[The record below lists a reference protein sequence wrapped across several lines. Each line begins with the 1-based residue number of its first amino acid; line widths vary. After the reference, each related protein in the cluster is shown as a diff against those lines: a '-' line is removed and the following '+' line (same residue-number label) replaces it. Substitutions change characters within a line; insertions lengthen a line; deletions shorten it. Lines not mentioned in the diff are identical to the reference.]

1 MMAVVRRRPALSTV
15 FVILLLAIAPSVR
28 AQDTPLETP
37 RASVVIP
44 PPPFPADQIHPGLK
58 GVARTVFEGDHLEE
72 FEVEF
77 LGILKNAIGP
87 QQDMILARLHGPK
100 VEFTGVVAGMSGS
113 PVFVDGRLVGAIS
126 YRIGSFT
133 KEPIAG
139 ITPIADMMRA
149 GGPGAP
155 GGPAGTVKVGAASNK
170 PADLLA
176 WLDRGGQGEP
186 MPASASGAI
195 TPASA
200 FGRLEPIATPLMCA
214 GCDPGVL
221 SHFAPVFEAFGLLP
235 SAGGGATF
243 GGASA
248 VASGEST
255 QATGPGAALP
265 GGSGGASSSG
275 GGRSAIPAAVP
286 PLVAGGPIGAAL
298 ATGDLNLSAVGT
310 LTHIEGNRIYA
321 FGHPMTGMGAV
332 DVPMTRADVLLTL
345 ASSAG
350 SFKIA
355 NSSEPVGSIVED
367 RLTAIVGEVGR
378 PAATLPVDVK
388 IKSGATARAFH
399 YDVVRDRTF
408 TPVIAALTAANSLVR
423 INEYDAGGTVSMR
436 ARVVVEGHPEVT
448 YEDLYSATSAT
459 QPVHLL
465 AANDIGS
472 LIGLVSNNPFEE
484 AKVLSASA
492 EIEILPPSQVANVT
506 AVQASRSEVRPGE
519 TFRVSATLSP
529 FRGADRTVNFDVTLP
544 EDTPSGE
551 VQILVGGGNAMEGLD
566 RRVLERQ
573 TQQASNLDDLIRL
586 VSRQRRSRTLYLR
599 VMRRAP
605 SAIVRSEVLPGLP
618 LSVFS
623 VLNNPR
629 LSADSTLMLEA
640 PIMETGKDLDVVASG
655 GRRIS
660 LKVK

>member
-1 MMAVVRRRPALSTV
+1 VVT
-15 FVILLLAIAPSVR
+15 
-28 AQDTPLETP
+28 
-37 RASVVIP
+37 P
-44 PPPFPADQIHPGLK
+44 PPPFPADQIRPGLK

-77 LGILKNAIGP
+77 LGVLKNAIGP

-139 ITPIADMMRA
+139 ITPIGDMMRA
-149 GGPGAP
+149 SGGTGS
-155 GGPAGTVKVGAASNK
+155 VKVGAVSTK

-176 WLDRGGQGEP
+176 WLDRGGQGDP
-186 MPASASGAI
+186 MPTSASGAV
-195 TPASA
+195 TPTSA
-200 FGRLEPIATPLMCA
+200 FGTFEPIASPLMCA

-221 SHFAPVFEAFGLLP
+221 SHFAPVFQVFGLIP
-235 SAGGGATF
+235 SAGGGAVF
-243 GGASA
+243 SGASA
-248 VASGEST
+248 VTTGSGDA
-255 QATGPGAALP
+255 ATGGVSGSLP
-265 GGSGGASSSG
+265 AG
-275 GGRSAIPAAVP
+275 GGHGSTTATAP
-286 PLVAGGPIGAAL
+286 PLVAGGPIGASL

-310 LTHIEGNRIYA
+310 LTHIEGNRVYA
-321 FGHPMTGMGAV
+321 FGHPMTGNGVV
-332 DVPMTRADVLLTL
+332 DVPMTRADVILTL

-355 NSSEPVGSIVED
+355 NSGEPVGSIVED
-367 RLTAIVGEVGR
+367 RLTAIVGEMGR
-378 PAATLPVDVK
+378 PAAMLPVDIR
-388 IKSGATARAFH
+388 IKSGGTERAFH

-436 ARVVVEGHPEVT
+436 TRVVVQGHPDVS

-465 AANDIGS
+465 AANDVGS
-472 LIGLVSNNPFEE
+472 LIGLVANNPFEE
-484 AKVLSASA
+484 AKVLSANA

-506 AVQASRSEVRPGE
+506 ALQASRSEVRPGE

-529 FRGADRTVNFDVTLP
+529 FRGPDRIVNFDVALP
-544 EDTPSGE
+544 EDTPSGD

-586 VSRQRRSRTLYLR
+586 VSRQRKSRTIYLR

-605 SAIVRSEVLPGLP
+605 SAIVRSEVMPGLP

-629 LSADSTLMLEA
+629 LSGDSTLMLEA
-640 PIMETGKDLDVVASG
+640 PIMETGKDLDVVATG

>member
-1 MMAVVRRRPALSTV
+1 MMTVVRRRPALSTV
-15 FVILLLAIAPSVR
+15 FVILLAVAPSAR

-37 RASVVIP
+37 RGPVATP
-44 PPPFPADQIHPGLK
+44 PPPIPVDQIHPGMK

-77 LGILKNAIGP
+77 LGVLKNAIGP

-149 GGPGAP
+149 GGS
-155 GGPAGTVKVGAASNK
+155 GGTAGSAGTTKMGAASSK

-176 WLDRGGQGEP
+176 WLERGGRGEP
-186 MPASASGAI
+186 APAAAAAAVTATSS
-195 TPASA
+195 

-221 SHFAPVFEAFGLLP
+221 SHFAPAFEAFGLIP
-235 SAGGGATF
+235 SAGGGAAFSGVAVGASGDTATP
-243 GGASA
+243 GGA
-248 VASGEST
+248 
-255 QATGPGAALP
+255 GP
-265 GGSGGASSSG
+265 
-275 GGRSAIPAAVP
+275 AIPATQ

-310 LTHIEGNRIYA
+310 LTHIEGNRIFA
-321 FGHPMTGMGAV
+321 FGHQMTGMGQV
-332 DVPMTRADVLLTL
+332 DVPMTRADVILTL

-355 NSSEPVGSIVED
+355 YSSEPVGSIVED
-367 RLTAIVGEVGR
+367 RLTAIVGEMGR
-378 PAATLPVDVK
+378 PAATLPVDIK
-388 IKSGATARAFH
+388 IKSGMTDRAFH

-408 TPVIAALTAANSLVR
+408 TPVLAALTAANSLTR
-423 INEYDAGGTVSMR
+423 INEYDAAGTVSMR
-436 ARVVVEGHPEVT
+436 AKVVVEGHPEVT
-448 YEDLYSATSAT
+448 YEDLYSATTAT

-465 AANDIGS
+465 AANDVGS
-472 LIGLVSNNPFEE
+472 LIGMVSNNPFEE

-506 AVQASRSEVRPGE
+506 AVLASRSEVRPGE

-529 FRGADRTVNFDVTLP
+529 VRGPERTVNFEVALP

-551 VQILVGGGNAMEGLD
+551 VQILVGGGSAMEGLD

-573 TQQASNLDDLIRL
+573 AQQASSLDDLLRL
-586 VSRQRRSRTLYLR
+586 VSRQRKSRTLYLR

-618 LSVFS
+618 LSIFS

-640 PIMETGKDLDVVASG
+640 PIMETGKDLDVVAAG

>member
-1 MMAVVRRRPALSTV
+1 MMAVVRWRPALLPV
-15 FVILLLAIAPSVR
+15 FVVLLALAPSVR

-37 RASVVIP
+37 KGPVVTP
-44 PPPFPADQIHPGLK
+44 PAPFPADQIRPGLK

-77 LGILKNAIGP
+77 LGVLKNAIGP

-149 GGPGAP
+149 SGVAGAGAGGGS
-155 GGPAGTVKVGAASNK
+155 VKVGAASTR

-176 WLDRGGQGEP
+176 WLDRGGQGDP
-186 MPASASGAI
+186 LPASASVGV
-195 TPASA
+195 TPASS
-200 FGRLEPIATPLMCA
+200 FGRLEPIASPLMCA

-221 SHFAPVFEAFGLLP
+221 SHYAPVFEAFGLIP
-235 SAGGGATF
+235 SAGGGAGF
-243 GGASA
+243 S
-248 VASGEST
+248 
-255 QATGPGAALP
+255 GAAAASS
-265 GGSGGASSSG
+265 GSGGTAT
-275 GGRSAIPAAVP
+275 AAGHAGMTVDAP
-286 PLVAGGPIGAAL
+286 PLVEGGPIGASL

-310 LTHIEGNRIYA
+310 LTHIEGNRVFA
-321 FGHPMTGMGAV
+321 FGHPMTGNGAV
-332 DVPMTRADVLLTL
+332 DVPMTRADVILTL

-367 RLTAIVGEVGR
+367 RLTAIVGEMGR
-378 PAATLPVDVK
+378 PAAMLPVDIR
-388 IKSGATARAFH
+388 IKSGATDRAFH

-408 TPVIAALTAANSLVR
+408 TPVITALTAANSLVR

-436 ARVVVEGHPEVT
+436 ARVVVEGHPEVQ

-465 AANDIGS
+465 AANDVGS
-472 LIGLVSNNPFEE
+472 LIGLVANNPFEE
-484 AKVLSASA
+484 AKVLSANA

-506 AVQASRSEVRPGE
+506 ALQASRSEVRPGE

-529 FRGADRTVNFDVTLP
+529 FRGPERTVNFEVALP
-544 EDTPSGE
+544 EDTPSGD

-586 VSRQRRSRTLYLR
+586 VSRQRKSRTLYLR

-605 SAIVRSEVLPGLP
+605 SAIVRSEVMPGLP

-629 LSADSTLMLEA
+629 LSGDSTLMLEA
-640 PIMETGKDLDVVASG
+640 PIMETGKDLDVVATG